1 MVGIV
6 IAAHGHLASE
16 LLATAEL
23 IVGELQGVIGCNIS
37 PALSPQA
44 MEEELQRAVRVV
56 DQGEGVLVLA
66 DLIGGTPCTR
76 SMALCRKARLEV
88 ITGVNLPMV
97 LKAHSLRQTRSLRD
111 LAPLLVEAVRG
122 SVRWVT
128 EAELVQ
134 QDLVAR

>member
-44 MEEELQRAVRVV
+44 MEEQLQRAVRVV

-97 LKAHSLRQTRSLRD
+97 LKAHSLRPTRSLRE

-128 EAELVQ
+128 ESEQAQ
-134 QDLVAR
+134 PDLAR